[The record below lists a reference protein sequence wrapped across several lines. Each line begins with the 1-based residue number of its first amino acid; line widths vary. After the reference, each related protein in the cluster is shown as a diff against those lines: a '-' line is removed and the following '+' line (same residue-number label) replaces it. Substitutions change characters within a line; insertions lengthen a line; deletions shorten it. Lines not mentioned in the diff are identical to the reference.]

1 MNAKEWLSR
10 SLTIDRELA
19 RLNESRETMIAKL
32 TKATQ
37 TITGDV
43 VQSSKDPHAFDR
55 LGELAE
61 KIEKDTRELD
71 RVLAEIHDVIMEVEQ
86 PLPRLVLIER
96 YINLKRFERIAVD
109 NNFSIRN
116 VWRIHGRAL
125 RLVEEV
131 LNARR

>member
-1 MNAKEWLSR
+1 MTAKEWLSR

-19 RLNESRETMIAKL
+19 RLNESREKMIAKL

-109 NNFSIRN
+109 NNISIRN

-125 RLVEEV
+125 RLAEEV